1 MENNKCFALSE
12 QGYCNILTIGRCTEP
27 ERCKFYKTRERVQD
41 EEERSRNR
49 RREDGNN
56 DKR

>member
-12 QGYCNILTIGRCTEP
+12 RGYCNILTIGRCMQP
-27 ERCKFYKTRERVQD
+27 EGCKFYKTRERVQE